1 MKRLILASLLGIGI
15 LSVQSCKKETTTTAG
30 EEVVADST
38 TTQVA
43 QPTMPTAPLTNVA
56 LSENS
61 HNFGD
66 VKKGESVEHTY
77 EITNTGNNPLIIS
90 EVKPACGC
98 TAPDYTKEPIM
109 PGQKG
114 KITLKFDSTN
124 FEGMQ
129 QKQAEVFANVEASPI
144 LIMFTANVVK

>member
-1 MKRLILASLLGIGI
+1 MKKIIFALALGVISL
-15 LSVQSCKKETTTTAG
+15 QSCKKEQNTETMVD
-30 EEVVADST
+30 EVST
-38 TTQVA
+38 TEEIQQT
-43 QPTMPTAPLTNVA
+43 PTAPLTSLA
-56 LSENS
+56 LSSNN

-66 VKKGESVEHTY
+66 VKKGESVEHIY
-77 EITNTGNNPLIIS
+77 EVTNTGDNPLIIS

-98 TAPDYTKEPIM
+98 TAPEYTKEPIM

-129 QKQAEVFANVEASPI
+129 HKQAQVFANVETSPI
-144 LIMFTANVVK
+144 LLTFTANVVQ